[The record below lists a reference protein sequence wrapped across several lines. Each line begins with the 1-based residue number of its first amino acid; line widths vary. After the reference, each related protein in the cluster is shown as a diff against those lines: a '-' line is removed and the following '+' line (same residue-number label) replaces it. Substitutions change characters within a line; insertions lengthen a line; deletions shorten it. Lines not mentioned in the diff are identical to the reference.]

1 MKSFYSY
8 YFIFRCVL
16 SAYHLFTMHTEKELH
31 EKMEQQQKL
40 ANLEIQNIYKELQV
54 KTEIVNEQLNVI
66 STKDDKIATQKLE
79 LEKAKEGT
87 YRVCIGC

>member
-1 MKSFYSY
+1 
-8 YFIFRCVL
+8 
-16 SAYHLFTMHTEKELH
+16 MHTEKEFY

-40 ANLEIQNIYKELQV
+40 ANLEIKNINKELQV
-54 KTEIVNEQLNVI
+54 KTEVINEQLNVI

-87 YRVCIGC
+87 YGVCVGY